1 MSDASSSGRRAAY
14 LRISAV
20 ARGGDSGSA
29 GDGGSAG
36 ARRTRTEAGLP
47 PSGSPL
53 KSPRTADDTGVGG
66 LAAAARAPEVSCA
79 SFVAH

>member
-1 MSDASSSGRRAAY
+1 MSDASSSGRRAAS

-36 ARRTRTEAGLP
+36 FRRNRTEAGFE

-79 SFVAH
+79 SYVAH

>member
-1 MSDASSSGRRAAY
+1 MSDASSNGRRADSS
-14 LRISAV
+14 RISAV

-47 PSGSPL
+47 PSDSPL
-53 KSPRTADDTGVGG
+53 KSPRTADDVVAGG
-66 LAAAARAPEVSCA
+66 FAAAARAPEVSCA
-79 SFVAH
+79 SFVAY